1 MSMTSLDPSGHGPGG
16 LEPARGPRPPGDLP
30 PDAGTRELATALRA
44 SDPMRGAF
52 DVAVRRFVRLQRDA
66 GFDLDAILLTL
77 ASVLRAHVEPTLP
90 TGHARALRDAVTW
103 FAVSEYHRAD

>member
-1 MSMTSLDPSGHGPGG
+1 MTSLDPRPEPG
-16 LEPARGPRPPGDLP
+16 ARRRPLGDLP
-30 PDAGTRELATALRA
+30 PDAGTSELAAALRA

-52 DVAVRRFVRLQRDA
+52 DVAVRRFVRLQREA

-77 ASVLRAHVEPTLP
+77 AAVLRAHVEPTLAA
-90 TGHARALRDAVTW
+90 GHARALRDAVTW

>member
-1 MSMTSLDPSGHGPGG
+1 MTRLDPTPQGSGG
-16 LEPARGPRPPGDLP
+16 LDPGRPPRPPGEP
-30 PDAGTRELATALRA
+30 PSDSGTRELATALRA
-44 SDPMRGAF
+44 SDPMRGSF

-77 ASVLRAHVEPTLP
+77 AAVLRVHVEPALP
-90 TGHARALRDAVTW
+90 AGHARALRDAVTW